1 MSKGRVTIP
10 TDESFVEG
18 TKEIAAM
25 WGADAV
31 RDCDG
36 TELPKNVKELAEK
49 VYNTYFIV
57 RGDNEW
63 AEKHPEETHRTFLM
77 SARNLAESDTL
88 SIDPMQGYFAQQI
101 QPDAENLSYWEVY
114 DRTSGEKH
122 SDWKWDKKGGCVL
135 IKNARP
141 MHEYTVNFMAKV
153 VWHPVQIYN
162 YLTNNWTC
170 AKQKMYDPAF
180 PNTAEYIKKH
190 MEEWCSAH
198 PETDVVRF
206 TTFLYQFTL
215 IFNEKGKEKY
225 VDWFGYGLSTSP
237 APRGQLQFSFPQPRQ
252 KVPRLDRLRA
262 EEGERYGQRARRHRA
277 CARERGDDVSRRRLD
292 RRGAVRQVFQGY
304 EFGRGGW

>member
-1 MSKGRVTIP
+1 MFGRVTIP

-88 SIDPMQGYFAQQI
+88 SIDPMQGYFSQQI
-101 QPDAENLSYWEVY
+101 RPDWENISYWEVY

-122 SDWKWDKKGGCVL
+122 AYWE
-135 IKNARP
+135 R
-141 MHEYTVNFMAKV
+141 
-153 VWHPVQIYN
+153 
-162 YLTNNWTC
+162 
-170 AKQKMYDPAF
+170 
-180 PNTAEYIKKH
+180 
-190 MEEWCSAH
+190 
-198 PETDVVRF
+198 
-206 TTFLYQFTL
+206 
-215 IFNEKGKEKY
+215 NEKDG
-225 VDWFGYGLSTSP
+225 
-237 APRGQLQFSFPQPRQ
+237 
-252 KVPRLDRLRA
+252 RA
-262 EEGERYGQRARRHRA
+262 ECRSGRKEENT
-277 CARERGDDVSRRRLD
+277 ST
-292 RRGAVRQVFQGY
+292 
-304 EFGRGGW
+304 EFL